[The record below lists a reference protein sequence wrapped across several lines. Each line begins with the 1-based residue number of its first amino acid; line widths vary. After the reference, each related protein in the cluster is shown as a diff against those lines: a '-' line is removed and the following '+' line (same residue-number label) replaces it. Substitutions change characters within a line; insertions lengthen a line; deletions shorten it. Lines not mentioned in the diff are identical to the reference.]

1 MTIRLFSKR
10 IEPALHMS
18 SKSVGNTFYC
28 LSDDLVLSYLP
39 GMKRKGA
46 YEWAG
51 PCPSCGGEDRFIWR
65 TDGRQRGF
73 CRQCGWTGDFIQL
86 LIDVA
91 GLTFP
96 EAHRV
101 LGGTERNRGT
111 NSHHVRRVTGT
122 KQECPAPVPVTL
134 PSDEWCSSA
143 ASFLAEC
150 QRDLETS
157 PEALLAITGRHLTP
171 YTAVQCGIGWNP
183 ADRYVSR
190 RAWGLAD
197 VTDRDGKTHSKLLLP
212 KGLVI
217 ATQQEGKIISMAVR
231 CPDDRPSGRDKY
243 HQVRGAANLP
253 YVAGSA
259 GLPVV
264 LVESAL
270 DAALAWQESF
280 CTVAAVAVMGNR
292 KAVDLG
298 THAFIEAAPVVLATP
313 DNDTGGG
320 TAWKLWRS
328 MFPRAALC
336 PAIGAKDL
344 GEMHKA
350 ALSWPI
356 NEDVPTLGEWLQ
368 AALEHVGQV
377 ARAAA

>member
-1 MTIRLFSKR
+1 M
-10 IEPALHMS
+10 
-18 SKSVGNTFYC
+18 
-28 LSDDLVLSYLP
+28 
-39 GMKRKGA
+39 
-46 YEWAG
+46 
-51 PCPSCGGEDRFIWR
+51 
-65 TDGRQRGF
+65 
-73 CRQCGWTGDFIQL
+73 
-86 LIDVA
+86 
-91 GLTFP
+91 
-96 EAHRV
+96 
-101 LGGTERNRGT
+101 
-111 NSHHVRRVTGT
+111 
-122 KQECPAPVPVTL
+122 
-134 PSDEWCSSA
+134 
-143 ASFLAEC
+143 
-150 QRDLETS
+150 
-157 PEALLAITGRHLTP
+157 
-171 YTAVQCGIGWNP
+171 QCGIGWNP

-253 YVAGSA
+253 YVAGGA

-270 DAALAWQESF
+270 DAALVWQESF

-368 AALEHVGQV
+368 AALEHVGHV

>member
-1 MTIRLFSKR
+1 MTIRLFSKM

-18 SKSVGNTFYC
+18 SKSLDNDFYC
-28 LSDDLVLSYLP
+28 LSDSLVLSYLP

-73 CRQCGWTGDFIQL
+73 CRQCGWTGDSIQL
-86 LIDVA
+86 LIDFA

-157 PEALLAITGRHLTP
+157 PEALIAVCGRHLTP
-171 YTAVQCGIGWNP
+171 YTAMQCGIGWMP
-183 ADRYVSR
+183 
-190 RAWGLAD
+190 
-197 VTDRDGKTHSKLLLP
+197 
-212 KGLVI
+212 
-217 ATQQEGKIISMAVR
+217 
-231 CPDDRPSGRDKY
+231 C
-243 HQVRGAANLP
+243 
-253 YVAGSA
+253 
-259 GLPVV
+259 
-264 LVESAL
+264 
-270 DAALAWQESF
+270 
-280 CTVAAVAVMGNR
+280 
-292 KAVDLG
+292 
-298 THAFIEAAPVVLATP
+298 
-313 DNDTGGG
+313 
-320 TAWKLWRS
+320 
-328 MFPRAALC
+328 
-336 PAIGAKDL
+336 
-344 GEMHKA
+344 
-350 ALSWPI
+350 
-356 NEDVPTLGEWLQ
+356 
-368 AALEHVGQV
+368 
-377 ARAAA
+377 

>member
-1 MTIRLFSKR
+1 MTPGILDFV
-10 IEPALHMS
+10 PAGS
-18 SKSVGNTFYC
+18 
-28 LSDDLVLSYLP
+28 
-39 GMKRKGA
+39 MKAKGPH
-46 YEWAG
+46 EFAG
-51 PCPSCGGEDRFIWR
+51 PCPECGGEDRFIVWPDKPNGGEYWCR
-65 TDGRQRGF
+65 GCGRQGDAIQYLRDF
-73 CRQCGWTGDFIQL
+73 CGMDYAEACSLLGINNIVRATGL
-86 LIDVA
+86 
-91 GLTFP
+91 P
-96 EAHRV
+96 RAHA
-101 LGGTERNRGT
+101 LALRNKFRC
-111 NSHHVRRVTGT
+111 VTGT

-253 YVAGSA
+253 YVAGRA

-270 DAALAWQESF
+270 DAALVWQESF

-292 KAVDLG
+292 KALDLG

-368 AALEHVGQV
+368 AALEHVGHV

>member
-1 MTIRLFSKR
+1 MIVQLFQKR
-10 IEPALHMS
+10 VEPSRHMANM
-18 SKSVGNTFYC
+18 GNGNEFYC
-28 LSDDLVLSYLP
+28 LSEELVLSYLP
-39 GMKRKGA
+39 GMKRKGS

-65 TDGRQRGF
+65 TDGAQRGF
-73 CRQCGWTGDFIQL
+73 CRQCDWRGDAIKL
-86 LIDVA
+86 LMDFA

-96 EAHRV
+96 EARRV
-101 LGGTERNRGT
+101 LGVTERNKGT
-111 NSHHVRRVTGT
+111 IPHHARRVTGT

-134 PSDEWCSSA
+134 PSNEWCSSA

-157 PEALLAITGRHLTP
+157 PEALLAIVGRHLTP
-171 YTAVQCGIGWNP
+171 YTAVHCGIGWNP
-183 ADRYVSR
+183 ADRFVSR

-212 KGLVI
+212 RGIVI
-217 ATQQEGKIISMAVR
+217 GTQRDGKIVSMAVR
-231 CPDDRPSGRDKY
+231 CPDDRPEGRDKY
-243 HQVRGAANLP
+243 HQVRGGANVP

-270 DAALAWQESF
+270 DAALVWQESF

-368 AALEHVGQV
+368 AALEHVGHV